1 MVFLPTTDRFGREQ
15 FDSLRLRN
23 NADLVKRNEY
33 NFAITVIRQEKNNN
47 LWLGTYGFGL
57 ISYNMVSQKS
67 TNYYFSENPDYNII
81 TEMVVP
87 ACSGATFTPQPTSP
101 TLTVTNGYIDVIQES
116 SSNGGD
122 LVLVEI
128 WSLDGHVKSADATL
142 DMQELSAS
150 VKLYPN
156 PTSSNAGLNIELKGF
171 ENETNATISIMDISG
186 RIAYSTNVQTQNLS
200 SQRVSISLDGVSSG
214 MYMVSVRGNNKVINQ
229 RLIIK

>member
-1 MVFLPTTDRFGREQ
+1 MEAREQ

-57 ISYNMVSQKS
+57 ISYNMVSQKL

-186 RIAYSTNVQTQNLS
+186 RIAYSTNVQTMDRNVVEQ
-200 SQRVSISLDGVSSG
+200 SLNTNGLAGG
-214 MYMVSVRGNNKVINQ
+214 MYMVVVRSNNKVINQ
-229 RLIIK
+229 RLIVK